1 MPKMTDL
8 IYDNR
13 LGFMPGPAFG
23 VYLGEKY
30 FQTRNDSFG
39 LEDLYTKNDL
49 GEVWNDIKY

>member
-1 MPKMTDL
+1 MTDL